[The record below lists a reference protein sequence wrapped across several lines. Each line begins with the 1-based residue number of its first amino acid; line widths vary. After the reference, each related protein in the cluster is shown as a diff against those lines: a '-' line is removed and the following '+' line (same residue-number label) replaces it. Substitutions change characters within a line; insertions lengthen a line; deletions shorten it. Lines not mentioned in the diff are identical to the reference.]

1 MALHSWELQKAIFTK
16 LSSASITGIDSVS
29 VGVFDH
35 IPSGTTYP
43 YISIGEETAI
53 NIGTKAKDG
62 NEHTL
67 TLHVWSQYQGRREI
81 KEIMQS
87 IYTQLHD
94 TAISVTGASLVNI
107 KQEFE
112 TTLMEAD
119 GITRHGVIRFR
130 AVVFDS

>member
-1 MALHSWELQKAIFTK
+1 MSLHSWELQKAVFTK
-16 LSSASITGIDSVS
+16 ISGASITGIDSVA
-29 VGVFDH
+29 VGVYDH
-35 IPSGTTYP
+35 VPTGTAYP
-43 YISIGEETAI
+43 YISLGEETAI
-53 NIGTKAKDG
+53 NVGSKDKDG
-62 NEHTL
+62 NEHTM

-94 TAISVTGASLVNI
+94 TAISVTGASFVNI
-107 KQEFE
+107 KHEFE

>member
-1 MALHSWELQKAIFTK
+1 MALHSWELQKAVFTK
-16 LSSASITGIDSVS
+16 ISAASITGIGSVA
-29 VGVFDH
+29 VGVYDH
-35 IPSGTTYP
+35 VPTGTAYP
-43 YISIGEETAI
+43 YISLGEETAI
-53 NIGTKAKDG
+53 NIGTKDKDG

-94 TAISVTGASLVNI
+94 TDISVTGASFVNI

-112 TTLMEAD
+112 TTLMEVD
-119 GITRHGVIRFR
+119 GITRHGIIRFR